1 MTDERDRL
9 DTLLDEALDEYGRS
23 EPRPGLENRVLASL
37 RARPPL
43 PWWIVLAGRPARLA
57 LATALGLAALAVTAL
72 LVTRI
77 GTGTGSETRAA
88 SIPTPMLS
96 TPGRPLSAPSGTG
109 RAAATISPAR
119 APAEAAALPAPRPA
133 RRGPPRHQSFPA
145 ASPLGEQERLLLRYV
160 SEAPREEVE
169 TRAGF
174 LDAPAPLP
182 PLPDSTT
189 ET

>member
-1 MTDERDRL
+1 MTDERDRV
-9 DTLLDEALDEYGRS
+9 DTLLDEALAEYGRS

-37 RARPPL
+37 RAKPPL
-43 PWWIVLAGRPARLA
+43 PWWNLLANGPARLA
-57 LATALGLAALAVTAL
+57 LATALGLATLAITAL

-77 GTGTGSETRAA
+77 GSGTGSETRAA
-88 SIPTPMLS
+88 SIPTPMPL
-96 TPGRPLSAPSGTG
+96 PAGRPLSAPPATG
-109 RAAATISPAR
+109 RAAATIPPAR
-119 APAEAAALPAPRPA
+119 NPAEAATLPASRPA
-133 RRGPPRHQSFPA
+133 RRGPPRHRSFPA

-189 ET
+189 EM